1 MKKDRS
7 NHQLLDRFYNYM
19 VVERRLSLNT
29 IESYSRDLTKYLLFV
44 ESKKGRRFKDCSRID
59 LLIFLNT
66 LKKKGLSSRSLSR
79 MLSSIKTFYNFLIS
93 DGILT
98 RNPFQDIQT
107 PRIEQKLPSVLTLDE
122 VDALIN
128 APDTVTPIGMRDR
141 TLLEV
146 LYATGLRVSE
156 LVSLKMSNVNLEAG
170 FVVLIGKGSKERV
183 VPLGEEAVSW
193 LKRYIKESR
202 PELLSGKINSYIFI
216 NRSGDSLSRQGFWKV
231 IKKHCLNAGIVKK
244 VSPHILRHSF
254 ATHILEGGADLR
266 SIQIMLG
273 HSDISTTQI
282 YTHIAKDSLKKLHK
296 KYHPRG

>member
-29 IESYSRDLTKYLLFV
+29 IESYSRDLTKFLLFV

-59 LLIFLNT
+59 LLIFLNMV
-66 LKKKGLSSRSLSR
+66 KNKGLSSRSLSR

-183 VPLGEEAVSW
+183 VPIGEEAIFW
-193 LKRYIKESR
+193 LKRYLEESR
-202 PELLSGKINSYIFI
+202 LKLLSGKMNSCIFI

>member
-1 MKKDRS
+1 MKKDCS

-29 IESYSRDLTKYLLFV
+29 IESYSRDLTKFLLFV

-193 LKRYIKESR
+193 LKRNFYEK
-202 PELLSGKINSYIFI
+202 
-216 NRSGDSLSRQGFWKV
+216 RSFKPSAS
-231 IKKHCLNAGIVKK
+231 
-244 VSPHILRHSF
+244 
-254 ATHILEGGADLR
+254 
-266 SIQIMLG
+266 
-273 HSDISTTQI
+273 
-282 YTHIAKDSLKKLHK
+282 
-296 KYHPRG
+296 